1 MSELPTPTRNPVP
14 IVAVAIIAAVVV
26 LAGFSLYYLSL
37 GSNAQEQHYTCSF
50 EPGSG
55 FYLQVISDT
64 NASPL
69 AGITV
74 SGELVSGCP
83 VVGAC
88 SGQPG
93 AGVASCPP
101 PRETVTSL
109 GKWSFVTN
117 GTGYVYVPGSNL
129 AGNVFWFNL
138 TYDGKSY
145 LAKSQICNGGVTDM
159 QLSLPSGAT
168 SGHEVPGNTGGVTA
182 GQQPDGVQTVQG
194 CNHVTFQ
201 GSATIS

>member
-1 MSELPTPTRNPVP
+1 M
-14 IVAVAIIAAVVV
+14 VAVAIIAVVV

-37 GSNAQEQHYTCSF
+37 GSSAQEQQYTCSF
-50 EPGSG
+50 QPGGG
-55 FYLQVISDT
+55 FYLQVLSDT

-69 AGITV
+69 AGIGV

-83 VVGAC
+83 VVSSC
-88 SGQPG
+88 TGQG
-93 AGVASCPP
+93 AGVPSCPP

-117 GTGYVYVPGSNL
+117 ATGYVYVPGSEL
-129 AGNVFWFNL
+129 AGNAFWFNL

-168 SGHEVPGNTGGVTA
+168 SGHEVPGNDGGVTA
-182 GQQPDGVQTVQG
+182 GQQPNGIQTVQG
-194 CNHVTFQ
+194 CNPVTFQ
-201 GSATIS
+201 GNATIS